1 MANCTGHRPESQKSA
16 PFISQGLIFGSFLH
30 MFRRVAGSGRPAPD
44 KKDLRMAVP
53 KSKVSRSRRG
63 KRRSHDT
70 LKPAHV
76 QEDQH
81 TGEFKRRHHI
91 DLKSGQYRGRQ
102 VIAPQEDL

>member
-1 MANCTGHRPESQKSA
+1 M
-16 PFISQGLIFGSFLH
+16 L
-30 MFRRVAGSGRPAPD
+30 RRVAGSGRPASD

-53 KSKVSRSRRG
+53 KKKVSRSRRG

-70 LKPAHV
+70 LKPANI